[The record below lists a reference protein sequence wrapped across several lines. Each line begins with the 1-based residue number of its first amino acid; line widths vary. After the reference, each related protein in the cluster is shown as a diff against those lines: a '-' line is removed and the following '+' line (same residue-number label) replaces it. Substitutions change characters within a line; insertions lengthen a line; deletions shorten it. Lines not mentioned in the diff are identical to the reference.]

1 MYCIKCNSPRV
12 IRFLDGFG
20 EWRIFCKNCYESIP
34 LLEFSEAKNVKRLW
48 EFTENHEAHP
58 IKLGVIHQW

>member
-1 MYCIKCNSPRV
+1 V